1 MFKICIQ
8 RCVVVSNLCFK
19 TMAGS
24 LQTSSHQNGFSGDR
38 NEVLRSTMAQKAIE
52 LGLEPSVVERTI
64 LEKISKTGSGY
75 SSLEELLEDGFNN
88 TPQSDAA
95 QAENQDE
102 DPLESLRRLQRER
115 QCKICMDRDIG
126 IVFIPCGHLVS
137 CKQCSVSLIKCP
149 ICCGAITQKIKT
161 YNA

>member
-1 MFKICIQ
+1 
-8 RCVVVSNLCFK
+8 
-19 TMAGS
+19 
-24 LQTSSHQNGFSGDR
+24 
-38 NEVLRSTMAQKAIE
+38 MAQKAIE
-52 LGLEPSVVERTI
+52 MGLEPSVVERTI

-88 TPQSDAA
+88 TPQSNAA
-95 QAENQDE
+95 HAEEQDE
-102 DPLESLRRLQRER
+102 DPLENLRRLQREK
-115 QCKICMDRDIG
+115 QCKICMDRDIC

-137 CKQCSVSLIKCP
+137 CKECSVSLSKCP